1 MWSTKQYGGFSSPRF
16 GHHSILHCEGESK
29 ALVYH
34 QRLCYSPWP
43 AGVDMGVDVLVI
55 VITGVQA
62 GLLFVAGQ
70 VGGVVIDTQKVVGT

>member
-1 MWSTKQYGGFSSPRF
+1 MEVFLVPGLDIILFSIVKVS
-16 GHHSILHCEGESK
+16 L
-29 ALVYH
+29 
-34 QRLCYSPWP
+34 RLWFTIKDCYSPWP